1 MAPQDNQVLTR
12 TSIRSQSIP
21 CDSGVGEDF
30 YLETL
35 RLRDKYT
42 RKPTSLELA
51 QAFKDNRDIARRCMD
66 ELIKEVAYYKDLG
79 PLMRCLMA
87 VNPKVIRINELQRF
101 LNLTSPISN
110 NRIDTTKAKAYPIEE
125 MYDFQKVRRSANRI
139 QCSCPFHED
148 KNPSAVIYLETN
160 SMHCFSCSGNWD
172 SIAFAMKL
180 YNESF
185 INAVRRLSQ

>member
-1 MAPQDNQVLTR
+1 MEQFN
-12 TSIRSQSIP
+12 
-21 CDSGVGEDF
+21 

-42 RKPTSLELA
+42 RNPTSLELA

-79 PLMRCLMA
+79 PLMRCLMSI
-87 VNPKVIRINELQRF
+87 NPKVIRINELQRF

-125 MYDFQKVRRSANRI
+125 MYDFQKVRRSAKRI
-139 QCSCPFHED
+139 QCSCPFHTDD
-148 KNPSAVIYLETN
+148 KPSFVVYLESNTC
-160 SMHCFSCSGNWD
+160 HCFSCQFNGD
-172 SIAFAMKL
+172 SISFAQKL